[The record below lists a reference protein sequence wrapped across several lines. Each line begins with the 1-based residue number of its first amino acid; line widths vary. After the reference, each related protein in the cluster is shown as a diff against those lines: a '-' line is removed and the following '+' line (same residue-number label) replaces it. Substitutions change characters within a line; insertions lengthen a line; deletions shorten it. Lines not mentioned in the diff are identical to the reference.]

1 MQEDQSF
8 ADLEPILSKW
18 LLRLT
23 WIGSIGFFQAVELHR
38 YSSGQT
44 YRPFF
49 GLYASVLFALFAWFV
64 GHAVANI
71 IRRRIAARRRS
82 RSTTA

>member
-1 MQEDQSF
+1 MQKDESF

-18 LLRLT
+18 LVRLT

-38 YSSGQT
+38 YSSGLT

-49 GLYASVLFALFAWFV
+49 GLYAGVLVALVAWFV
-64 GHAVANI
+64 GHGVANI
-71 IRRRIAARRRS
+71 TRRRLARRQS
-82 RSTTA
+82 RSTPA